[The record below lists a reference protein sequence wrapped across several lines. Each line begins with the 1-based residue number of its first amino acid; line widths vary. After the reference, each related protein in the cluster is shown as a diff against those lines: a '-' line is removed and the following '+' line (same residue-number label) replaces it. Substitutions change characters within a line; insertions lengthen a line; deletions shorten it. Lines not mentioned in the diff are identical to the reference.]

1 MAVHPQA
8 GQRANPQDLCDIPAL
23 VTRFFQAQPRPGHPS
38 QRVAFGTSG
47 HRGSAL
53 NTTFNRDHI
62 LAIAQ
67 AICDERSA
75 RGISGPVFV
84 GKDTHALSV
93 PAFDAVVEVLTANHV
108 TVIGQAEQGYTPTPG
123 VSQQILAYNRA
134 HDAKADGI
142 VITPSHNP
150 PQDGGIKYNPPHGG
164 PAEGEITKAIE
175 TRANHYIETHLVGVK
190 RSEIDAAMH
199 SDYYQAQDLV
209 TPYVSGLAKVVD
221 IEAIQKAGLKL
232 AVDPLGGA
240 GIRYWQQ
247 IAAHYQL
254 DITLINDHVDPTFGF
269 MPRDSDGVIR
279 MDCSSAYAMAGLL
292 AYKDDYDLAFGNDPD
307 FDRHGIVTPEGLMN
321 PNHYLAVCIDYL
333 FRHRPQWSADLG
345 VGKTLVSSA
354 IIDKVVGDLARPL
367 VEVPVGFKWFV
378 PGLSE
383 GTLGFGGEESA
394 GASFL
399 TFDGQPWS
407 TDKDGIILCLLAAEI
422 LAVTG
427 LTPQAY
433 YQKLAHKHGD
443 PSYNRLQAVANAAQK
458 QVLSQLS
465 PEMVTAE
472 SLAGDTITAKL
483 THAPGN
489 GAAIGG
495 LKVVTEFGWFA
506 ARPSG
511 TEDIYKI
518 YCESFKGDEHLR
530 LIEQEAQQ
538 IVDRVFNAQGV

>member
-8 GQRANPQDLCDIPAL
+8 GQRAQAADLCDIPAL
-23 VTRFFQAQPRPGHPS
+23 VTRFFQAQPRPGQPE
-38 QRVAFGTSG
+38 QQVAFGTSG

-53 NTTFNRDHI
+53 STTFNRDHI

-67 AICDERSA
+67 AICDERQA
-75 RGISGPVFV
+75 RGITGPVFV
-84 GKDTHALSV
+84 GKDTHALSA
-93 PAFDAVVEVLTANHV
+93 PAFGAVIQVLAANQV
-108 TVIGQAEQGYTPTPG
+108 QIIAQANQGYTPTPG
-123 VSQQILAYNRA
+123 ISQQILAYNRDHA
-134 HDAKADGI
+134 EQADGI

-175 TRANHYIETHLVGVK
+175 SRANRYIDTYLEGVQHID
-190 RSEIDAAMH
+190 IDAAMA
-199 SDYYQAQDLV
+199 SDYYVEKDLV
-209 TPYVSGLAKVVD
+209 TPYVAGLTQVVD

-240 GIRYWQQ
+240 GIAYWQQ
-247 IAAHYQL
+247 IATQYQL

-307 FDRHGIVTPEGLMN
+307 FDRHGIVTPAGLMN

-333 FRHRPQWSADLG
+333 FRHRQQWPAGLG

-354 IIDKVVGDLARPL
+354 IIDKVVNDLSRPL

-378 PGLSE
+378 PGLHE

-433 YQKLAHKHGD
+433 YQKLADKHGD
-443 PSYNRLQAVANAAQK
+443 PAYNRLQAVANAQQK
-458 QVLSQLS
+458 QVLSQLR
-465 PEMVTAE
+465 PEMVTADT
-472 SLAGDTITAKL
+472 LAGDVITAKL

-495 LKVVTEFGWFA
+495 LKVVTDHGWFA

-518 YCESFKGDEHLR
+518 YCESFKGEQHLR

-538 IVDRVFNAQGV
+538 IVDRVFEQQGV

>member
-23 VTRFFQAQPRPGHPS
+23 VTRFFQTQPRPGHPS

-84 GKDTHALSV
+84 GKDTHALSE
-93 PAFDAVVEVLTANHV
+93 PAFGAVVEVLTANQV
-108 TVIGQAEQGYTPTPG
+108 QVIAQAEQGYTPTPSI
-123 VSQQILAYNRA
+123 SQQILAYNRDHA
-134 HDAKADGI
+134 EKADGI

-164 PAEGEITKAIE
+164 PAEGAITKSIE
-175 TRANHYIETHLVGVK
+175 ARANDY
-190 RSEIDAAMH
+190 IDAGLEGVQRLAIDEARA
-199 SDYYQAQDLV
+199 SAYYQEQDLV
-209 TPYVSGLAKVVD
+209 TPYVAGLEHVVD
-221 IEAIQKAGLKL
+221 IKAIQAAGLKL

-269 MPRDSDGVIR
+269 MPRDGDGVIR

-292 AYKDDYDLAFGNDPD
+292 TYKDDYDLAFGNDPD
-307 FDRHGIVTPEGLMN
+307 FDRHGIVTPAGLMN

-458 QVLSQLS
+458 QVLSQLN
-465 PEMVTAE
+465 PAMVTAE
-472 SLAGDTITAKL
+472 TLAGDPITAKL

-518 YCESFKGDEHLR
+518 YCESFKGDDHLR